1 MLTKTHSSRN
11 INLLSLIVSV
21 KKLHESHTLFDSKVL
36 KGRSITKINY
46 YKMIGNK
53 TKRLIEKTYHI
64 KTKQFL
70 SFVAC
75 SKSVWNTEIQI
86 IFTRDD
92 STLEIFQGDS
102 LEQKFDET
110 VNCIIFYLQ
119 NKQIFIANSFCRFF
133 SSIFQS

>member
-11 INLLSLIVSV
+11 INLVSLIVSI
-21 KKLHESHTLFDSKVL
+21 KKLHKSHALFDSKVL

-70 SFVAC
+70 SFAAC

-119 NKQIFIANSFCRFF
+119 NKQIFIANSFYRFF
-133 SSIFQS
+133 TSIFQS